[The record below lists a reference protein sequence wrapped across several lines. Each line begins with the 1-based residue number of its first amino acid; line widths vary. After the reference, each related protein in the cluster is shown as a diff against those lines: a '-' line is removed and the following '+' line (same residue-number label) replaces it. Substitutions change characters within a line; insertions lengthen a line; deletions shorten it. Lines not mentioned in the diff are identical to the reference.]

1 MTHRHAASSTEVGA
15 PRRQVGALRRL
26 RDPLTGL
33 LGPWGLR
40 RATAQAVQEA
50 RPAGRSCGLVL
61 LDLDGFAAIN
71 HSLGLAAGDRV
82 LVEVGARLRT
92 WTRAAP
98 QRAAAARVA
107 ADEFAVLLPDADGTA
122 LVTAAYQ
129 LQQLVAAPLRLGD
142 HDLVLRCAVG
152 YAAGR
157 DISADELLRRA
168 GAALARAKRRRRDT
182 PVAYDDTL
190 GMEASWRLET
200 EQAIR
205 AALAGAGPTVRY
217 QPIVDLHSGRV
228 IGTEALARLPRP
240 DGRLA
245 PPASFI
251 PVAEESGLIVELGA
265 EVLRT
270 ACRQQVAWQSLGQA
284 GPDFVTVNL
293 SGRQVTSPTM
303 RETVTSALRDAGLAP
318 QHLVL
323 ELTEAVA
330 IDTPDALSV
339 VSSLSD
345 LGVRFA
351 LDDFGT
357 GWSSLSLLKRFPIDV
372 LKVDISFVAGLG
384 RVDDDTAVVRALIEL
399 AHALG
404 LMTIAEGV
412 ETAAQEEILA
422 ELGCDAAQGYRYVP
436 PRVPEWVV
444 T

>member
-1 MTHRHAASSTEVGA
+1 M
-15 PRRQVGALRRL
+15 
-26 RDPLTGL
+26 TGL
-33 LGPWGLR
+33 LDLSGLR
-40 RATAQAVQEA
+40 RALARAVRGA
-50 RPAGRSCGLVL
+50 RQSGGSCGLVL
-61 LDLDGFAAIN
+61 LDLDGFGAVN
-71 HSLGLAAGDRV
+71 HSLGWAVGDRV
-82 LVEVGARLRT
+82 LVEVAARLRT
-92 WTRAAP
+92 WACGIPEGAVV
-98 QRAAAARVA
+98 ARVA
-107 ADEFAVLLPDADGTA
+107 ADEFAVLLPHADGTA
-122 LVTAAYQ
+122 MVARADQ
-129 LQQLVAAPLRLGD
+129 LQELVGRPLRVGSRE
-142 HDLVLRCAVG
+142 LVVGCAVG

-157 DISADELLRRA
+157 DITADELLRRA
-168 GAALARAKRRRRDT
+168 GAALARAKRRRRDA
-182 PVAYDDTL
+182 PVAYHNAL
-190 GMEASWRLET
+190 GREASWRLET

-205 AALAGAGPTVRY
+205 SALASGGPTVKY
-217 QPIVDLHSGRV
+217 QPIVDLQSGRV

-265 EVLRT
+265 AVLRA
-270 ACRQQVAWQSLGQA
+270 ACRQQVAWHRLGQA

-303 RETVTSALRDAGLAP
+303 RDTVTSALEDAGLPP
-318 QHLVL
+318 QQLVL

-357 GWSSLSLLKRFPIDV
+357 GWSSLSLLKRFPIDI

-404 LMTIAEGV
+404 LTTIAEGV
-412 ETAAQEEILA
+412 ETAAQEKILA
-422 ELGCDAAQGYRYVP
+422 RLGCDAAQGYRYVP
-436 PRVPEWVV
+436 PRVPEWVL